1 MGELHHTTMSRFLIS
16 FALIA
21 IAVTAVPTPMDAV
34 VPEQD
39 LVEHGPFDKCMN
51 GCFGK
56 RAANRE
62 ACTEGCHGVCEKSHE
77 PNKKGD
83 EEQHEQAMGMMNKL
97 IGECGKACDGAKEC
111 MAKKEKGGKP
121 GPKCQKVK
129 ENCMPCIHSKM
140 PKGPGMKPETL
151 LETLLQQPGISAW
164 NATKSATRLRTRQN
178 VNGPKTHPKS
188 NTKHCTS
195 ASGAVASR
203 HISKGPARSR

>member
-151 LETLLQQPGISAW
+151 LETLLQQPGNKCMECHKGCNEAANEAEREWSK
-164 NATKSATRLRTRQN
+164 NASKEQHQALHKCIQGCGKPPHQQ
-178 VNGPKTHPKS
+178 GPCKK
-188 NTKHCTS
+188 
-195 ASGAVASR
+195 
-203 HISKGPARSR
+203 